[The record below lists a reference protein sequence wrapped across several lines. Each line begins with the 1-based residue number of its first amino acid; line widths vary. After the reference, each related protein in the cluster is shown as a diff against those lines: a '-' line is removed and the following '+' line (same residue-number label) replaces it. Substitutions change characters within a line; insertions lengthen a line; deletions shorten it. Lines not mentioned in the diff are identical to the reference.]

1 MRQLYSNDTQK
12 AQTYIVI
19 TFFRNFISEISEFF
33 FFYRRLMFEQIN
45 QIKSMNELQR
55 LTSLKKNIYI
65 IDLCNCVSTSQI
77 NDPFFLLFFHF

>member
-19 TFFRNFISEISEFF
+19 TFFRNFISEISECF

-55 LTSLKKNIYI
+55 LTSLKKKNILSI
-65 IDLCNCVSTSQI
+65 SVIVFQ
-77 NDPFFLLFFHF
+77 LLR